1 MTPAVPRPNR
11 FTRSFRLTHR
21 REFQAV
27 FAAKTRTERGP
38 LVVHAVPNELGGLRL
53 GLSIGRRVGNAV
65 RRNRLKRMI
74 REAFRT
80 SRESMP
86 GPYDVVVS
94 SHAHPDLPLNAYQE
108 LLVGAMEHL
117 HRTWVKRHDRRNRD
131 PAAND
136 DRRSPPEVSS

>member
-1 MTPAVPRPNR
+1 MTLGAPRPNR

-27 FAAKTRTERGP
+27 FAGKARVERGP
-38 LVVHAVPNELGGLRL
+38 LVLHAIPNELGRLRL

-80 SRESMP
+80 SRPGMA
-86 GPYDVVVS
+86 GPYDVIVS
-94 SHAHPDLPLNAYQE
+94 AKAHDELTVLAYSE
-108 LLVGAMEHL
+108 LLVAGLEQL
-117 HRTWVKRHDRRNRD
+117 HRTWLKRIQRRERTASD
-131 PAAND
+131 PTA
-136 DRRSPPEVSS
+136 PPAP